1 MAIAKAVHQTATN
14 GLNIDIQAT
23 QGNFVLEAKF
33 DLPAKGVSIIFGA
46 SGSGK
51 TTLLRAIAGLDAST
65 GTIQF
70 NGDHWLHNTVSKPT
84 AQRPLAYVFQEASLF
99 PHMTVAQN
107 LAFAEKYAIKK
118 ELSSRN
124 LSRNQLIQLFDIE
137 HTLTRMP
144 NKLSGGERQRV
155 AIVRALLRQPDILLM
170 DEPLAS
176 LDDTRKRDILPYL
189 ERLKNELDLPIVYV
203 THSLNEAARLGDNIV
218 AIDQGKV
225 IAQGNMIDILS
236 DPLFPEDIGREAGSI
251 VEGGISS
258 IDSQWQLANVHLS
271 AANKLK
277 IPAQNLRAGQMVR
290 LWIQA
295 RDISL
300 SLNET
305 PDSSIINSLQSQVIS
320 INNDRNPALLIVRI
334 QCGDHTLITRITRLS
349 ASQLNLKIGSQ
360 LYAHVKAAALI

>member
-1 MAIAKAVHQTATN
+1 MAVSGLT
-14 GLNIDIQAT
+14 LNIKTSTEAFT
-23 QGNFVLEAKF
+23 LEVKLK
-33 DLPAKGVSIIFGA
+33 LPASGVSIIFGP

-51 TTLLRAIAGLDAST
+51 TTLLRAIAGLT
-65 GTIQF
+65 PCQGNIEF
-70 NGDHWLHNTVSKPT
+70 NGDHWQTNKTNIPT
-84 AQRPLAYVFQEASLF
+84 EQRPLAYVFQEASLF
-99 PHMTVAQN
+99 PHMSVGKN
-107 LAFAEKYAIKK
+107 LAFAERYSLPHKNKAPK
-118 ELSSRN
+118 
-124 LSRNQLIQLFDIE
+124 QHLIDLFDIG
-137 HTLTRMP
+137 HTLERMP
-144 NKLSGGERQRV
+144 ANLSGGERQRV
-155 AIVRALLRQPDILLM
+155 AIVRALLRQPDLLLM

-176 LDDTRKRDILPYL
+176 LDDARKRDILPYL

-271 AANKLK
+271 AGNKLK
-277 IPAQNLRAGQMVR
+277 IPAQNLRAGQVVR

-305 PDSSIINSLQSQVIS
+305 PDSSIINSLQSQVVS
-320 INNDRNPALLIVRI
+320 INDDRNPALLIVRI

-349 ASQLNLKIGSQ
+349 ASQLNLKVGNQ